1 MIHRAIFGS
10 FERFFGILIE
20 HYAGAFPFWLAP
32 VQIKILTVS
41 DEQFD
46 YSKEIYNGFRKLN
59 LRVDVDT
66 RNEKLGLKIREAA
79 VSKVPYIITIGKA
92 EMNNQTVSVRKY
104 GGEQLGELKIS
115 EFEDIIKKEQMEVST

>member
-1 MIHRAIFGS
+1 M
-10 FERFFGILIE
+10 
-20 HYAGAFPFWLAP
+20 
-32 VQIKILTVS
+32 
-41 DEQFD
+41 
-46 YSKEIYNGFRKLN
+46 
-59 LRVDVDT
+59 
-66 RNEKLGLKIREAA
+66 KIREAA

>member
-1 MIHRAIFGS
+1 MIHRAIYGS

-32 VQIKILTVS
+32 VQVKILTVS

-46 YSKEIYNGFRKLN
+46 YSDFLNKTFRKLKI
-59 LRVDVDT
+59 RVEVDK
-66 RNEKLGLKIREAA
+66 RNEKLGLKIREA
-79 VSKVPYIITIGKA
+79 SINKIPYILTIGQS
-92 EMNNQTVSVRKY
+92 EVENETVSVRKY

-115 EFEDIIKKEQMEVST
+115 EFEYIMKNEQMEGLL